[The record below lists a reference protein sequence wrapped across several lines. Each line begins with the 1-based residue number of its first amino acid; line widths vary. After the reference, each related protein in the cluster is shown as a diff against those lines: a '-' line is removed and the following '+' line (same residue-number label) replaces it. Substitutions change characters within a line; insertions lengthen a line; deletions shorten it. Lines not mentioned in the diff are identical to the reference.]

1 MTQNELK
8 QLIAKNIAG
17 QGDAVDISGKLQT
30 ILEQLSDKVTDE
42 VIELPHAQLV
52 ALKNES
58 GLKAGA
64 MYRITD
70 YVTTTMQDDTASAG
84 HAFDVVV
91 FAIAKN
97 ALSEIAFAL
106 PHANDEYFANS
117 NLGAWELKYTT
128 DNIYWSAVKG
138 FYAKDENGYNF
149 LNQGKVTIEET
160 EYFLWKAVSGEI
172 VYESD
177 IHYLVSETAEADA
190 TMYEYD
196 IETGEIVEGGSTIT
210 IAATF
215 EIEADG
221 KGTIY
226 YMKDEFGNECPYDFK
241 NILFKRWK
249 ATDSVSDR
257 EGLDGKYMVANL
269 SNVAQGLTVEDET
282 DFIMAYTFSSDAE
295 GGEQEDYSLGGH
307 DVYLN
312 TMKPYEHYGFV
323 LNNNV
328 FFGIECNSNS
338 FGNGCISNSLGSE
351 SHSNSI
357 GDYCST
363 NSFGNEFISN
373 SIGDYCS
380 TNSFGN
386 DCNSNSF
393 GNDCNYIEI
402 NENVKF
408 ATVQSGTKGTG
419 DTALA
424 IAFEASKEYPQYAG
438 FNSSG
443 VLKIWTPADL
453 VE

>member
-17 QGDAVDISGKLQT
+17 QGDAVDISGKLPT

-42 VIELPHAQLV
+42 VIELTHAQLV

-91 FAIAKN
+91 FAISKN

-117 NLGAWELKYTT
+117 NLGAWDLKYTT

-138 FYAKDENGYNF
+138 FYAKDGNGYKF

-160 EYFLWKAVSGEI
+160 EYFLWKAVSGEF
-172 VYESD
+172 VSEND
-177 IHYLVSETAEADA
+177 VNYLVSVTAEADA

-196 IETGEIVEGGSTIT
+196 IETGEIVEGGNTFT

-226 YMKDEFGNECPYDFK
+226 FMKDEFGNECPYDFK

-249 ATDSVSDR
+249 ATDSVADR
-257 EGLDGKYMVANL
+257 EGLDGKYMVADLN
-269 SNVAQGLTVEDET
+269 NMAQGLTVEDET
-282 DFIMAYTFSSDAE
+282 DFIMAYTFSSNAE

-312 TMKPYEHYGFV
+312 VMKPCENYGFV

-328 FFGIECNSNS
+328 FFGNS
-338 FGNGCISNSLGSE
+338 C
-351 SHSNSI
+351 
-357 GDYCST
+357 Y
-363 NSFGNEFISN
+363 
-373 SIGDYCS
+373 
-380 TNSFGN
+380 
-386 DCNSNSF
+386 SNSF
-393 GNDCNYIEI
+393 GNDCYSNSFGNSCYSNSFGNSCYYIEI
-402 NENVKF
+402 EGNVKL
-408 ATVQSGTKGTG
+408 ATVQSGTKGTS

-424 IAFEASKEYPQYAG
+424 IAFEASKDYPQYAG

-443 VLKIWTPADL
+443 VLKIWTQADL